1 MSIKK
6 PDLVQHNSNRKLFLD
21 QMKQGNNDNNML
33 HGTRKLTLADIH
45 HQILHQ
51 HSPSLNK
58 AVRRNF
64 LLLLSGP
71 LYRRDEIQL
80 IMPPGSVCNIYNPAD
95 SVNTQSLRQLWQ
107 GHLLWLSGGSGA
119 RGESWSQGN
128 PWKSRELWQLW
139 RAALG
144 DGSCAG
150 STSDQECCGQG
161 WRGHFAEQGTAH
173 RAPAQGLLWVSHS
186 DWHSPHS

>member
-21 QMKQGNNDNNML
+21 QMKQGNNDNNMF

-71 LYRRDEIQL
+71 LCRRDEIQL

-95 SVNTQSLRQLWQ
+95 SVNTPSLRQLWQ
-107 GHLLWLSGGSGA
+107 GHLLWLSTGSGA
-119 RGESWSQGN
+119 GGN
-128 PWKSRELWQLW
+128 PGAREIHG
-139 RAALG
+139 RAESSGSSGEQPWEMAAVLG
-144 DGSCAG
+144 AQVTRNAVDRDGG
-150 STSDQECCGQG
+150 DTV
-161 WRGHFAEQGTAH
+161 EQGTAH
-173 RAPAQGLLWVSHS
+173 RAPAQALLWVSHS
-186 DWHSPHS
+186 DGHSPHS